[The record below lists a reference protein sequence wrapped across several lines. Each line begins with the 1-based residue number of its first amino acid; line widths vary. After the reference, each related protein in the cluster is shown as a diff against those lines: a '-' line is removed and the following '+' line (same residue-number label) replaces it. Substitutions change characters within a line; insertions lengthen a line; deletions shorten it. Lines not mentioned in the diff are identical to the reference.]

1 MILQVIALSTVAS
14 FCSEQTGHQLF
25 HRQSSYE
32 MWKKRQG
39 SGFERGDL
47 MKTWPMIGFQ
57 YKSFNSHN
65 MFCGLVDLMR
75 NSELQNTYRQG
86 ERGQFILPNVCRR
99 NFSYEYLI
107 HWCDSRLFE
116 HPQYSQSMNGFYFNC
131 FPRKII
137 SLIPLME

>member
-39 SGFERGDL
+39 SGFDCGDL
-47 MKTWPMIGFQ
+47 MKTWPLIGFQ

-99 NFSYEYLI
+99 NSATNIWYTDVFRDYLNTPNVLNQWKDFI
-107 HWCDSRLFE
+107 SIV
-116 HPQYSQSMNGFYFNC
+116 SQE
-131 FPRKII
+131 K
-137 SLIPLME
+137 

>member
-39 SGFERGDL
+39 SGFDCGDL
-47 MKTWPMIGFQ
+47 MKTWPLIGFQ

-99 NFSYEYLI
+99 NSATNIWYTDVIRDYLNTLNVLNQWKDFI
-107 HWCDSRLFE
+107 SIV
-116 HPQYSQSMNGFYFNC
+116 SQE
-131 FPRKII
+131 K
-137 SLIPLME
+137 